1 MSFDRF
7 KFIKSLLRFDDT
19 IRRDRDDPLAPIC
32 TVIDL
37 FNKNGQAVYIP
48 GPHLTLDEQLIEFH
62 GRVKFRRYIPT
73 KPGKYGLLMYWIT
86 DAETSIPVNGLLY
99 IGQSTLSASDHA
111 QGSFSESLTL
121 HISSPFLGKG
131 RNIVMD
137 NYFTSLTLA
146 EKLAEKNTTIV
157 GTIRSNRRELPPAAK
172 ALGGRQRGDTVH
184 YKNRNTILCSFW
196 DKRNKPV
203 LLISSMHPGET
214 YRPEGKSEIV
224 AYYNAHK
231 SGVDNFD
238 KLVRNYRSQ
247 RKCRRWP
254 YGVFFNLVDASCIIA
269 HKLWPESETHYE
281 FKKEL
286 GKEMCMPLIKKRSS
300 HEKLRSSVKVAMTLI
315 GLSYSC
321 PPAMDVDVD
330 GSKRGRC
337 FMCARSNDT
346 KTNFIC
352 GHRFVCK
359 NQRNVVKQIHCKSC
373 FH

>member
-254 YGVFFNLVDASCIIA
+254 YGVFFNL
-269 HKLWPESETHYE
+269 LT
-281 FKKEL
+281 
-286 GKEMCMPLIKKRSS
+286 
-300 HEKLRSSVKVAMTLI
+300 
-315 GLSYSC
+315 
-321 PPAMDVDVD
+321 PPALSLISCGLKVKLTM
-330 GSKRGRC
+330 SSRKSWERRC
-337 FMCARSNDT
+337 
-346 KTNFIC
+346 
-352 GHRFVCK
+352 VCHLSRKDQVMK
-359 NQRNVVKQIHCKSC
+359 NSDHQ
-373 FH
+373 